1 MAGQTCYQHP
11 EISASSICKH
21 CERPTCSSCTL
32 VAPTGKFCS
41 PECNL
46 LHREGISRP
55 DAEEGSTGQMAK
67 VAVLVL
73 LFLIFGVMAIHLLKT
88 RIPVLQKWDLIEK
101 VKGSA
106 AE

>member
-11 EISASSICKH
+11 EVAARSFCKH

-46 LHREGISRP
+46 LHREGVSRP
-55 DAEEGSTGQMAK
+55 GTREGSTGQTAK
-67 VAVLVL
+67 GVVLVL
-73 LFLIFGVMAIHLLKT
+73 LFLIFGVMAIHLLKN
-88 RIPVLQKWDLIEK
+88 RIPALQKWDLIEK

-106 AE
+106 EE